1 MLFHAVISKNTNLL
15 YYDRK
20 LQLLSVYEIDQFSY
34 KLFNPRYESSL
45 IVTEEDQ
52 QYDLIHFKIARLRWC
67 DSSTMELLSIKRD
80 YIFGLVRDSLRRECV
95 DTSE

>member
-1 MLFHAVISKNTNLL
+1 M
-15 YYDRK
+15 
-20 LQLLSVYEIDQFSY
+20 
-34 KLFNPRYESSL
+34 YESSL

-80 YIFGLVRDSLRRECV
+80 
-95 DTSE
+95 